1 MKKNNYIKK
10 KILVFSALISYKDY
24 VIFYPQHQDDEVLWA
39 GSAIRYA
46 IRARGADHV
55 LIALV
60 SSGTGHKIFKKNE
73 FKNMTQRQK
82 AEYRNREFMES
93 CRHLGIPKKKYIFYI
108 QGKRRLEN

>member
-46 IRARGADHV
+46 IRARGADPQFICISRKYFLFVV
-55 LIALV
+55 LFQIIFILV
-60 SSGTGHKIFKKNE
+60 LYN
-73 FKNMTQRQK
+73 
-82 AEYRNREFMES
+82 
-93 CRHLGIPKKKYIFYI
+93 
-108 QGKRRLEN
+108 